1 MNLDQMYQLLE
12 LGTEHT
18 DVRYGTHS
26 IGRGGPQ
33 TGWWYLLG
41 WVDPKSP
48 PGTMPS
54 GLFLGETWEEAISKL
69 QEWNAN

>member
-1 MNLDQMYQLLE
+1 MNLDQIYQLLE
-12 LGTEHT
+12 IGIESI
-18 DVRYGTHS
+18 DVRYGTRTA
-26 IGRGGPQ
+26 GDEKQ

>member
-12 LGTEHT
+12 IGIESI
-18 DVRYGTHS
+18 DVRYGT
-26 IGRGGPQ
+26 RRAGGEKQ

-54 GLFLGETWEEAISKL
+54 GLFLGETWEEAIIKL